1 MQPND
6 IARWQGNL
14 REELEGLALYEALA
28 AMESDEAR
36 RTLFVELAEAERR
49 HANFWRER
57 LTKNGV
63 APPVFRLSV
72 RSRILIFLAR
82 RLGPAFV
89 LPTLAAAETAGGNR
103 YAQQA
108 DAQAAGLA
116 DEEGG
121 HAKRLQEAVVSREP
135 SHLALGGNSLRAAVL
150 GVNDGLVSNFCLIL
164 GIVGAG
170 AGNQAALLTGL
181 AGLIAGAAS
190 MALGEWLSVANARE
204 SAQRQIAR
212 EAEELASSPESELKE
227 LALIYQA
234 KGLSKAQA
242 QVVASEIMKNP
253 KVALDT
259 LVREELGINPNDL
272 GGSPWTA
279 AAVSF
284 VLFSLGA
291 LCPILPFFF
300 VSESQALLW
309 IWLCSGFALMLS
321 GAATALYTG
330 RGMWFSAMR
339 QLLFGAL
346 AAALTF
352 GVGRVIGVSLN

>member
-1 MQPND
+1 MQSDD
-6 IARWQGNL
+6 IARWRENL
-14 REELEGLALYEALA
+14 NEELNGMALYEALA
-28 AMESDEAR
+28 EMESDESR
-36 RTLFVELAEAERR
+36 RHLFSELAEAERR

-57 LTKNGV
+57 LLKSGV
-63 APPVFRLSV
+63 AIAEFKPSL
-72 RSRILIFLAR
+72 RSRILIFLAG

-116 DEEGG
+116 EEEGG

-135 SHLALGGNSLRAAVL
+135 SHRALGGNSLRAAVL
-150 GVNDGLVSNFCLIL
+150 GVNDGLVSNFCLIV

-170 AGNQAALLTGL
+170 AGNRTALLTGL

-212 EAEELASSPESELKE
+212 EAEELASSPASELKE

-234 KGLSKAQA
+234 KGLSKAQS
-242 QVVASEIMKNP
+242 QVVANEIMKNP

-259 LVREELGINPNDL
+259 LIREELGINPNDL

-279 AAVSF
+279 AIVSF

-300 VSESQALLW
+300 VSDQSVLIW
-309 IWLCSGFALMLS
+309 IGISASAALMLS

-330 RGMWFSAMR
+330 RGMWFSATR
-339 QLLFGAL
+339 QLLFGAI

-352 GVGRVIGVSLN
+352 GVGRLIGVSLN

>member
-1 MQPND
+1 MQSDD
-6 IARWQGNL
+6 IARWQINL
-14 REELEGLALYEALA
+14 REELEGFALYQALA
-28 AMESDEAR
+28 EMESDEAR
-36 RTLFVELAEAERR
+36 RTLFSELAEAERR

-57 LTKNGV
+57 LLKSGV
-63 APPVFRLSV
+63 ALPPFKPSV

-82 RLGPAFV
+82 RVGPAFV

-103 YAQQA
+103 YALQA

-116 DEEGG
+116 EEEGG

-135 SHLALGGNSLRAAVL
+135 SHFALGGNSLRAAVL
-150 GVNDGLVSNFCLIL
+150 GVNDGLVSNFCLIV

-170 AGNQAALLTGL
+170 AGNRTALLTGL

-242 QVVASEIMKNP
+242 QVVANEIMKNP

-279 AAVSF
+279 AVVSF

-291 LCPILPFFF
+291 MCPILPFFF
-300 VSESQALLW
+300 VADNVALLW
-309 IWLCSGFALMLS
+309 ICLCSGLALLVS

-330 RGMWFSAMR
+330 RGMWFSALR
-339 QLLFGAL
+339 QLLFGIL

-352 GVGRVIGVSLN
+352 GAGRIIGVTLL